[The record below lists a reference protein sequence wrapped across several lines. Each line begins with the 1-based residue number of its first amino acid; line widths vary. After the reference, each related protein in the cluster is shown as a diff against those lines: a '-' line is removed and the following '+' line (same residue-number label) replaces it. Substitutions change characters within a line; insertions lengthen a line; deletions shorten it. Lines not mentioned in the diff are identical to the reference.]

1 MMGLLYAW
9 ATKEYLF
16 ERMSFRQII
25 MYLNYGLELKYPKA
39 EGEKSSNP
47 SMVGRSAEEI
57 RKERDRLRKQF
68 GENIEGL

>member
-1 MMGLLYAW
+1 MGLLYAW

-39 EGEKSSNP
+39 KEEESSNP

>member
-1 MMGLLYAW
+1 
-9 ATKEYLF
+9 
-16 ERMSFRQII
+16 

-39 EGEKSSNP
+39 EEEKSSNP

-57 RKERDRLRKQF
+57 RRERDRLRKQF

>member
-1 MMGLLYAW
+1 
-9 ATKEYLF
+9 
-16 ERMSFRQII
+16 

-39 EGEKSSNP
+39 NEGSDNP

-57 RKERDRLRKQF
+57 REQRDALRKQF

>member
-1 MMGLLYAW
+1 MGLLYSW

-16 ERMSFRQII
+16 EKMSFRQII

-39 EGEKSSNP
+39 NQGSDNP
-47 SMVGRSAEEI
+47 SMVGRSAGEI
-57 RKERDRLRKQF
+57 REERDKLRKQF